1 MEKKLSILLLIPALL
16 LLLTGCTALDDTGL
30 SIKSAIKGL
39 PITVSTY
46 DADGQKIDQ
55 IKAKSVDI
63 TTYAPMSKT
72 DGNFNELSKV
82 IDVEYGGNQMIHV
95 GSSLIANEG
104 LTNYRDEFSQHIN
117 IEDDNPSTPWLS
129 RIYNNYKNDWSGKAR
144 VVMVRSQTGK
154 PIAVFVGNKVRV
166 SDTEMKS
173 TTKLNIDGKRVF
185 IYRCDYS
192 IYDLDTVAQMK

>member
-1 MEKKLSILLLIPALL
+1 M
-16 LLLTGCTALDDTGL
+16 LTGCTALDDTGL

-55 IKAKSVDI
+55 IKAKSVDL

-129 RIYNNYKNDWSGKAR
+129 RIYNNYKNNWSGKAR
-144 VVMVRSQTGK
+144 VIMVRSQSGK

-173 TTKLNIDGKRVF
+173 TTKLYIDGKRVF

>member
-1 MEKKLSILLLIPALL
+1 M
-16 LLLTGCTALDDTGL
+16 LTGCTALDDTGL